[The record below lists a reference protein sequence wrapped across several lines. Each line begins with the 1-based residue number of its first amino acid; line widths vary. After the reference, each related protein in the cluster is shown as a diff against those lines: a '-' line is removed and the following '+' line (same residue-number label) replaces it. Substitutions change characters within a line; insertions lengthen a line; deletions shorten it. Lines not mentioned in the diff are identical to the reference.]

1 VSAGCEVTF
10 DVFGDPQPQGSKK
23 AFVVNGK
30 ARMVEDAGKAGAN
43 WRDAVA
49 QAALVERGR
58 IGRPLDGALYL
69 DVIFR
74 FRMPRSRTKAIR
86 LAGIVAKTTTP
97 DLSKLVRSLEDGLQ
111 AVRLIADD
119 ARIHDLRARKL
130 EVLDEWTGAH
140 VRVGESAA
148 ATVPRPSQAALL

>member
-1 VSAGCEVTF
+1 VTF
-10 DVFGDPQPQGSKK
+10 DVLGEPRAQGSKR

-30 ARMVEDAGKAGAN
+30 ARMVEQAGKAGAN
-43 WRDAVA
+43 WRDAVS
-49 QAALVERGR
+49 QAALAERER
-58 IGRPLDGALYL
+58 IGRALDGALFL
-69 DVIFR
+69 NVVFR
-74 FRMPRSRTKAIR
+74 FRMPPSRSKATR
-86 LAGIVAKTTTP
+86 LRGIVAKTTAP

-111 AVRLIADD
+111 AAGLITDD
-119 ARIHDLRARKL
+119 ARIHDMRARKL